1 VLKLE
6 QTLGWAGTFLPW
18 RRFVHAEKHPPP
30 ALAASVHQTFS
41 NATETAAP
49 DAPARHIVIVLNA
62 KAGALLGRDG
72 AADQIES
79 AFRETGARVD
89 SIPPGVGA
97 LPERIAQAR
106 DAGADWIVVAGGDGT
121 VACAAQCVTEKSE
134 GAGSP
139 ALAIIPGGTMNLL
152 AKDLGLPIGDPNA
165 AIQALMAGHTRS
177 IDVGCVSASGGPA
190 HVFTCASMLGT
201 PTSIGRHREAGRRA
215 GNGPLAWLHVL
226 HAGWR
231 AWRRNRSRRLTL
243 VCDGKRIKVR
253 TPSVTITVNPL
264 DDQAGRLFG
273 RSCLDGGELAIYVV
287 RHNTPWRQLRVLVH
301 ALTSGS
307 LHDREIDVLRARD
320 LVIDSRRAALHV
332 LVDGEARLLAPP
344 LRYSVRPRALSVIVP
359 A

>member
-1 VLKLE
+1 
-6 QTLGWAGTFLPW
+6 
-18 RRFVHAEKHPPP
+18 
-30 ALAASVHQTFS
+30 VHQTLTQ
-41 NATETAAP
+41 ATETAA
-49 DAPARHIVIVLNA
+49 AEAGSRHIVIVLNA
-62 KAGALLGRDG
+62 KAGALLGQND
-72 AADQIES
+72 AAEQLET
-79 AFRETGARVD
+79 AFRATGARVE
-89 SIPPGVGA
+89 SIPLDAGT
-97 LPERIAQAR
+97 LPERIAKAR

-121 VACAAQCVTEKSE
+121 VACAAQSVTERASGGE
-134 GAGSP
+134 SP
-139 ALAIIPGGTMNLL
+139 SLAIIPGGTMNLL
-152 AKDLGLPIGDPNA
+152 AKDLGLPIGDPQA
-165 AIQALMAGHTRS
+165 AICALMTGHTRA
-177 IDVGCVSASGGPA
+177 IDVGCVSAAGGPA

-253 TPSVTITVNPL
+253 SPSVTVTVNPL

-344 LRYSVRPRALSVIVP
+344 LRYSVRPRALSVVVP